1 MKQANNKEV
10 DFLLRSLARG
20 RRVEQSPGL
29 GGSASGDE
37 NPAPFAHLDADELN
51 SYAEGV
57 LPAPARARY
66 TEHLADCE
74 SCRRLATGL
83 TQAAGATGRYKVLD
97 ERRESIF
104 GSRLA
109 TFFSPAVLRYA
120 VPALALTAVIAI
132 SMIALRQQR
141 RPEFVALNQ
150 PTDSPASSSESGET
164 ELRSTTEPSATQQRR
179 IESKTNDDASNRK
192 NDLQRE
198 KSALD
203 QSPSTSTFDTSTK
216 PSPST
221 DSAKSGQAGGVA
233 ALSPSFAPEPSPPL
247 PASRP
252 VPSEANEIT
261 TTAKEQP
268 AEHEDQARKR
278 EQDKNQPRDSSAS
291 QRLSKAGAISLNAR
305 RVPES
310 GMENTTESRAGGKD
324 KKESRDE
331 GETRTVSGRHFRH
344 QGNTWIDTAY
354 DSSRAT
360 INVSRGSEQFRSLV
374 ADEPGIRAIA
384 AQLAGEV
391 IVVWKGKAY
400 RIH

>member
-10 DFLLRSLARG
+10 DLLLRSLARAG
-20 RRVEQSPGL
+20 AEPSPL
-29 GGSASGDE
+29 PGGSTSGGE
-37 NPAPFAHLDADELN
+37 NADPFAHLDADELN

-74 SCRRLATGL
+74 ICRGLAIGL
-83 TQAAGATGRYKVLD
+83 TQAAGATRHHKVLE
-97 ERRESIF
+97 ERR
-104 GSRLA
+104 GSSFWGKLA
-109 TFFSPAVLRYA
+109 AFFSPAVLRYG

-150 PTDSPASSSESGET
+150 PTESPAASSESRQT
-164 ELRSTTEPSATQQRR
+164 DLRPATEPPATQQTK
-179 IESKTNDDASNRK
+179 IESKTNADASNRK
-192 NDLQRE
+192 NDLQPE
-198 KSALD
+198 KSASD
-203 QSPSTSTFDTSTK
+203 QPPSTSTSGTLAK
-216 PSPST
+216 PSPLK
-221 DSAKSGQAGGVA
+221 DSAKSGQAGGIA
-233 ALSPSFAPEPSPPL
+233 ALSPSFAPEPSPP
-247 PASRP
+247 PPSRP
-252 VPSEANEIT
+252 APGEANEIT
-261 TTAKEQP
+261 TIAKEQP
-268 AEHEDQARKR
+268 AEREDQVRQR
-278 EQDKNQPRDSSAS
+278 EQDKNEPTDSSAS
-291 QRLSKAGAISLNAR
+291 KRLSKAGAIPLSAR

-310 GMENTTESRAGGKD
+310 GMENMTESRAGGKD

-331 GETRTVSGRHFRH
+331 VETRTVSGRHFRH
-344 QGNTWIDTAY
+344 QSNAWIDTAY

-360 INVSRGSEQFRSLV
+360 INVARGSEQFRSLV